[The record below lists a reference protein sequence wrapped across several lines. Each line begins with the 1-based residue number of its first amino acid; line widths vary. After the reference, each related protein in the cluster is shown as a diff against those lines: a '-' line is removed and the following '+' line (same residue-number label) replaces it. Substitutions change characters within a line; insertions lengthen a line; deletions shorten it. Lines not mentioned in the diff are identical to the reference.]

1 MPPMPATAE
10 QLFRDA
16 LTLSPEAR
24 ADLTDRLVASS
35 AEAIVPEIERAH
47 LAEVRRR
54 IGAVD
59 AGEEQLIPGEQVIA
73 GGRALLGSLMEG
85 NSGR

>member
-1 MPPMPATAE
+1 MPATAE
-10 QLFRDA
+10 QLFREA

-47 LAEVRRR
+47 LSEVRRR
-54 IGAVD
+54 IAAVD
-59 AGEEQLIPGEQVIA
+59 SGEERLVAGEQVMA
-73 GGRALLGSLMEG
+73 EGRALLASLTAR
-85 NSGR
+85 NPDC